1 MPFKILTSV
10 NFPRVVVIGT
20 MIGGGLLSAMTGG
33 SGAEILLAS
42 MIGPGTALLSNTAIN
57 LIRKAKGEQPLN
69 LSASGIE
76 VGDLE
81 TLGSLLAGA
90 AVSKGVLHEQSPVGV
105 LKQSVAIT
113 GTYLVAKTLHNVS
126 QQVAGNDALSMENT
140 DGLRKRKKL
149 Q

>member
-1 MPFKILTSV
+1 MPFKLFTSV
-10 NFPRVVVIGT
+10 NFPRIAVVGSVF
-20 MIGGGLLSAMTGG
+20 IGGALSAIAGG
-33 SGAEILLAS
+33 SGTEILIAS

-105 LKQSVAIT
+105 LKQTVAIT
-113 GTYLVAKTLHNVS
+113 GTYLVGRTLHS
-126 QQVAGNDALSMENT
+126 AAQQIAGNDAQSMENN
-140 DGLRKRKKL
+140 GLRKRKKL